1 MARLL
6 AAEGVHPVGP
16 APALLVVVQTAHGG
30 GCPRILV
37 PLVTWNVRRDLRC
50 VLVFCYPP
58 LSTLQSHGRPTLKAL
73 LQQWNKQLQKQEAA
87 LSASQLLQSA
97 HFQTLFGNIEQRPDP
112 WEALT
117 PASKAPPVEVI
128 APGDYSFQPEGET
141 TLVPQAAG
149 AGAPG
154 GVGGPT
160 TAMWSAAFMYPQAQG
175 VQGLA
180 QPLDLNLLEGAGKR
194 GPAPQKAAT
203 VGVPVHF
210 AAFQPKPK
218 PLALPAPEPAGG
230 AAPPAANGQGPHAVV
245 PPPQKPKAAQAP
257 TVPAPAAGRAGGLV
271 GPTMADFEW
280 AAMEAAYPPR

>member
-1 MARLL
+1 MRRVLCN
-6 AAEGVHPVGP
+6 EWS
-16 APALLVVVQTAHGG
+16 ALRSMCYSMGDV
-30 GCPRILV
+30 
-37 PLVTWNVRRDLRC
+37 RC
-50 VLVFCYPP
+50 VLVWCTPP
-58 LSTLQSHGRPTLKAL
+58 CPQSHGRPTLKAL

-128 APGDYSFQPEGET
+128 APGDYSFQPEGEAM
-141 TLVPQAAG
+141 LVPQAAG

-154 GVGGPT
+154 GAGGPT
-160 TAMWSAAFMYPQAQG
+160 TAMWSSAFMFPQPQG

-218 PLALPAPEPAGG
+218 PLGLPAPEQAGAGG
-230 AAPPAANGQGPHAVV
+230 APAANGQGPHAGA
-245 PPPQKPKAAQAP
+245 PPPVQKPKAAAAAPP

-280 AAMEAAYPPR
+280 AHQAALEAAYPQR